1 MRISHN
7 SEKINRGKSSL
18 QFGHYISQQQL
29 QLPQQHQKAIHQH
42 KKSNSHLN
50 MQLTTALAILAAADT
65 SLAAPAPAA
74 AKSMMAAGT
83 TWTIENFQR
92 TCNSGDTSCHISFGV
107 NINDGSA
114 ATACSY
120 DVNGSP
126 ASDAAYNSLV
136 CGPYT
141 VGSSHDPNGFTVL
154 SVHNSNLIVY
164 PGYTDAELDGG
175 NVVKPDKSYTPSAF
189 PG

>member
-1 MRISHN
+1 M
-7 SEKINRGKSSL
+7 
-18 QFGHYISQQQL
+18 QF
-29 QLPQQHQKAIHQH
+29 
-42 KKSNSHLN
+42 
-50 MQLTTALAILAAADT
+50 TTALTILAAAGT

-92 TCNSGDTSCHISFGV
+92 TCNSGDTSCHISFSV

-126 ASDAAYNSLV
+126 ASDAAYNSLR

-154 SVHNSNLIVY
+154 SVHNDNLIVY